1 MIDRLDFESFYG
13 GKLREEDNYFINF
26 VIEAYLQFI
35 VIVSRFKG
43 LNIEILG
50 WEVFEKGFGNKLM
63 KDFLK
68 GKVFLIE

>member
-13 GKLREEDNYFINF
+13 GKLREEDNINLI